1 MILPFAV
8 GLRREYSLPFAVG
21 LRKGY
26 SVLPGG
32 RVYAKK
38 GGWILE
44 ELPLI
49 KFSFSKEYK
58 VGLGKGSVQSTCL

>member
-1 MILPFAV
+1 MVLPFAV
-8 GLRREYSLPFAVG
+8 GLRRGYSLPFAE
-21 LRKGY
+21 RWRRGY

-32 RVYAKK
+32 MVYAKK

-49 KFSFSKEYK
+49 
-58 VGLGKGSVQSTCL
+58 